1 MALYWLPNIA
11 FKPSMGINFSLTV
24 GTGLITCMYIQVH
37 SMCINFA
44 EADSKKILN
53 YVSIVSGAVY

>member
-11 FKPSMGINFSLTV
+11 FKLSMDINFSRLT
-24 GTGLITCMYIQVH
+24 GTVLITCMYIQVH

-53 YVSIVSGAVY
+53 DVSIVSGAVY